1 MMHKKTPITAEL
13 LRGRVHQLMPFATAQ
28 QQRAL
33 QNMVRMRDA
42 DLVKETHRLH
52 LNLQFNLAEKSMT
65 NANGKVPS
73 YFSKDLKQHN
83 LQPPTSAY
91 NSWLSM
97 QRWYEDYLS
106 EQT

>member
-1 MMHKKTPITAEL
+1 MHKKTPITAEL
-13 LRGRVHQLMPFATAQ
+13 LRGRVHQLMPFANAQ

-33 QNMVRMRDA
+33 QAMGRMRDA
-42 DLVKETHRLH
+42 DLLQESQRLH
-52 LNLQFNLAEKSMT
+52 LNLQFNLAEKAMT
-65 NANGKVPS
+65 QGNGKVPS
-73 YFSKDLKQHN
+73 YFSKDLKQHH
-83 LQPPTSAY
+83 LHPPTSAY